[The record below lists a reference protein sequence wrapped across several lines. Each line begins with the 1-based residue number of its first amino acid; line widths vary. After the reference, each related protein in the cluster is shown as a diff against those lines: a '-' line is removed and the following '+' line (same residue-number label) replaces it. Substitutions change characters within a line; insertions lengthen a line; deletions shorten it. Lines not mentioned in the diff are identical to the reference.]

1 MRLFALILTFAT
13 CIAPAMVHSQTG
25 NSQAHRF
32 AALRAD
38 GNGVAALQH
47 RTTVKVSNEPLED
60 ALRTLLGQA
69 QLGVTID
76 RELPGLRRR
85 VTLNAE
91 LPLAEAILRLLAGSA
106 LQLMVADN
114 GQTVLLRTS
123 APAVP
128 VRGTVAGQVLEAGGD
143 VVAHAGVQLV
153 GARAATNTD
162 AFGRFSLRLPAGEH
176 TLELS
181 ALGYAPAQV
190 AVRVA
195 PDSTTNMMVQL
206 ELAPTPLAQEV
217 VTPGFYGIMSQSV
230 AAPQTLTREDI
241 ETGAQLVEDL
251 YRAATRIPG
260 VASNDLSSAFHV
272 RGGSNDELYATL
284 DGVELLEP
292 FHLKDFDGGLSILD
306 VGAIG
311 GVSLTT
317 GGYGAEYGDR
327 MSGVFEMRTVDTR
340 PERPITTLAVSLT
353 NLRGMSQG
361 SFDDGKGGWLLS
373 ARRGYLEY
381 ALKLANEDNLKP
393 TYFDGLAKVEYRLGD
408 KHALSAHLL
417 VAQDGMHLV
426 DGPDDPVLDSEYSS
440 RYAWLRWNADW
451 SERVLSRTL
460 FSFGN
465 LEWQRHGIG
474 ISPLDDV
481 QNLTVADDRSY
492 NTGGVRQDWSFAL
505 SEQLYLRAGFQ
516 FAAQTGHYDY
526 YRTERPAIIVDNRF
540 SLRYDT
546 TQVNLDPDGSRMG
559 AYVTQRLRLWSP
571 LTVEAGVRY
580 DRYTHSD
587 DAWLDP
593 RVSASLR
600 LGTSTTL
607 RAAWGIYHQAEQLYR
622 LQVQDGVSQFGEPER
637 SEHRIVGV
645 EQTLFHGLT
654 ARVEAYDKK
663 LEVRPRFISLD
674 HRLDGFPELGADR
687 VLTRATTGNARGIEF
702 FVKNSGEPFEWS
714 ASYGLAEARD
724 RLQDGTWVPRDY
736 DQRHA
741 INADIAYRPSSSWRF
756 ATAWQ
761 YHSGWPIT
769 GYDYVRESNANNVE
783 AAVIEGRN
791 GPAYAITRK
800 FHRRNS
806 DRLPAYHRLDA
817 RLSRQFTTK
826 RGRVLVYVDVF
837 NVYNRSNPRA
847 LDRFV
852 TFNNGVPNFGNDID
866 EQIPRLPSI
875 GITWDF

>member
-1 MRLFALILTFAT
+1 MRRFALVLTLTA
-13 CIAPAMVHSQTG
+13 CIAPALVHSQTN
-25 NSQAHRF
+25 NSPTNRF

-38 GNGVAALQH
+38 GNGITALRNRVTVTVAG
-47 RTTVKVSNEPLED
+47 EPLED
-60 ALRTLLGQA
+60 ALRTMLAQA

-91 LPLAEAILRLLAGSA
+91 LPLAEAILRLLSESA

-114 GQTVLLRTS
+114 GQTVLVRRS
-123 APAVP
+123 RPAVP
-128 VRGTVAGQVLEAGGD
+128 ARGTVAGQVFEAGGD
-143 VVAHAGVQLV
+143 PVAHARVEVV
-153 GARAATNTD
+153 GNRAATSTD
-162 AFGRFSLRLPAGEH
+162 AAGHFSFRIPAGAH
-176 TLELS
+176 VLELNT
-181 ALGYAPAQV
+181 LGYAPTQV
-190 AVRVA
+190 AVHVA
-195 PDSTTNMMVQL
+195 PDSTTNVLVQL
-206 ELAPTPLAQEV
+206 ELAPTPLAQVV

-230 AAPQTLTREDI
+230 AAPQTLTRDDI

-311 GVSLTT
+311 GVSLNT

-327 MSGVFEMRTVDTR
+327 MSGVFEMRTVDAR
-340 PERPITTLAVSLT
+340 PERPITTLALSLT

-361 SFDDGKGGWLLS
+361 SFGGGKGGWLLS
-373 ARRGYLEY
+373 ARKGYLEY

-393 TYFDGLAKVEYRLGD
+393 TYFDGLAKVEYQLSE
-408 KHALSAHLL
+408 KHALSGHLL

-426 DGPDDPVLDSEYSS
+426 DGPNDPVLDSDYSS

-460 FSFGN
+460 FSLGN
-465 LEWQRHGIG
+465 LDWQRRGIG
-474 ISPLDDV
+474 VSPLDDV
-481 QNLTVADDRSY
+481 QNLTVADDRNYS
-492 NTGGVRQDWSFAL
+492 TGGLRQDWSFAL
-505 SEQLYLRAGFQ
+505 SERLFLRAGFQ
-516 FAAQTGHYDY
+516 LGAQAAHYDY
-526 YRTERPAIIVDNRF
+526 YRTERPAIIVNNQF

-546 TQVNLDPDGSRMG
+546 TQVAFDPDGTRIG
-559 AYVTQRLRLWSP
+559 AYVTQRVRLWSP

-587 DAWLDP
+587 DEWVDP

-600 LGTSTTL
+600 LGAATTL
-607 RAAWGIYHQAEQLYR
+607 RAAWGIYHQAEQMYR
-622 LQVQDGVSQFGEPER
+622 LQVQDGMSQFGEPER
-637 SEHRIVGV
+637 SEQRILGI
-645 EQTLFHGLT
+645 EQTLFHGVT

-663 LEVRPRFISLD
+663 LDVRPRFISLD

-687 VLTRATTGNARGIEF
+687 VRTRATTGAARGVEF
-702 FVKNSGEPFEWS
+702 FLKKSGEPFDWS
-714 ASYGLAEARD
+714 ASYTLAEAKD
-724 RLQDGTWVPRDY
+724 RLPDDTWVPRDY

-741 INADIAYRPSSSWRF
+741 IYADIAYRPASSWRVS
-756 ATAWQ
+756 TAWQ

-783 AAVIEGRN
+783 AAVIQGVG
-791 GPAYAITRK
+791 GPAFAITRQ

-826 RGRVLVYVDVF
+826 RGRVLLYVDVF
-837 NVYNRSNPRA
+837 NLYNRRNPRA
-847 LDRFV
+847 LDRNV
-852 TFNNGVPNFGNDID
+852 TFTNGVPSFGNDID
-866 EQIPRLPSI
+866 EQIPRLPSM